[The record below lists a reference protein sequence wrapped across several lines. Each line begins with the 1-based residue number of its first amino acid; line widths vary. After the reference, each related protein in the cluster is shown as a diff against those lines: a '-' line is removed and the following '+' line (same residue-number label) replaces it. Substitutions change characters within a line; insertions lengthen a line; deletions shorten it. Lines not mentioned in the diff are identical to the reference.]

1 VTVGAPPSAARRMK
15 ELMRLHRSL
24 AKHGTPTAAA
34 RRWSAAFFKGYV
46 ADDAALRAALLAQLG
61 PAARRQR
68 HTRGDPPRRAHPG
81 DRAADDAGPPA

>member
-46 ADDAALRAALLAQLG
+46 ADDAALRAALLAQPG
-61 PAARRQR
+61 SAARSQR

-81 DRAADDAGPPA
+81 DPGADDAGPPA